1 MCIHIQWIVVVSSSL
16 RLLFVFGGLVT
27 FSLEN
32 PLLDTF
38 FFLSYSS
45 LTLGENI
52 LSSIDFKHVRRLIA
66 TLTYFPT
73 QPSAIV
79 DWRRVYVLFT
89 FTQRR
94 LGPMTARLRYEIR
107 SNAKNSMEFQ
117 YDVFGELLLIHHQVE
132 AAEKWSAEDVCLC
145 WKARIKSNN
154 VYNLIPSS
162 ACEE

>member
-1 MCIHIQWIVVVSSSL
+1 MNRRRLVVVAVAFRFRQTRDFFAWKSTL
-16 RLLFVFGGLVT
+16 GH
-27 FSLEN
+27 
-32 PLLDTF
+32 F
-38 FFLSYSS
+38 FFLLSYSS

-94 LGPMTARLRYEIR
+94 LGPMTARLRYEATLRIAWNFNMTF
-107 SNAKNSMEFQ
+107 SASCCW
-117 YDVFGELLLIHHQVE
+117 YIIELRQSWKVVGRKICVYVKSQNQV
-132 AAEKWSAEDVCLC
+132 K
-145 WKARIKSNN
+145 
-154 VYNLIPSS
+154 
-162 ACEE
+162 